1 MHRRSLIPIV
11 LASLLLLGAA
21 CGKKAAEKT
30 AEQAVERAS
39 NGAVNVDIDKNN
51 VKISINGGSTVGE
64 VGESVKIPDGFPS
77 DVYVID
83 GAVKTAV
90 AKTDTKGYTL
100 SINTNLA
107 PAEAKSQYE
116 TKLKEQG
123 WTIVMTLDS
132 GDGATISATK
142 GQRNV
147 SVIISVSDGQTN
159 VILGTSEPE
168 VSS

>member
-1 MHRRSLIPIV
+1 M
-11 LASLLLLGAA
+11 
-21 CGKKAAEKT
+21 
-30 AEQAVERAS
+30 
-39 NGAVNVDIDKNN
+39 
-51 VKISINGGSTVGE
+51 
-64 VGESVKIPDGFPS
+64 KIPDGFPS

-100 SINTNLA
+100 SINTDLA
-107 PAEAKSQYE
+107 PAEAKSKYE

-123 WTIVMTLDS
+123 WTIVMAIDS
-132 GDGATISATK
+132 GDGATISASK

-168 VSS
+168 ASS